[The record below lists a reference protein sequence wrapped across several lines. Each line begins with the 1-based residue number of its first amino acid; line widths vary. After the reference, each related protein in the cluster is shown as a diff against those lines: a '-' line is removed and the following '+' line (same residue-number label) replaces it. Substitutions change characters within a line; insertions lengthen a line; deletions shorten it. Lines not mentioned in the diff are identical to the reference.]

1 MPCDCCKRYLEHLD
15 GKLKCLFSHMN
26 SSSRHGMFSGRMF
39 GRIGGSYRFR
49 EVLIVLC
56 ALSYLHR
63 LTIIHISD
71 SHCCEKDSSCA
82 GIRNTSNLQGRSE
95 NSVDTLSGSDDHG
108 TQTSARPVTH
118 KWRSSSRPR
127 EAAKNAASSFSSQE
141 ESGEDS
147 ASDHQSLGPD
157 TDKILSD
164 NCFLSNGCHLAPRQK
179 EKLADLV
186 KTIQSDFPV
195 LVSQMKQSNVRLNG
209 ANLVISKGYAV
220 EHFPPESQ
228 NITLEGPGRKK
239 WHVRL
244 HVRPDRTSYTL
255 TGHWGNFVRDNH
267 LREKDICLFQ
277 PINGHRGFRFLVYLL
292 HEGRRSR
299 KLSSATHVRKKSG
312 NRGNAPSLD
321 LHERRVAQEPHVLDD
336 AGGPSQPPPYDV
348 LVSTRLTAA
357 QEKIVA
363 EKVKAIQSEET
374 IFVAAMNEKILG
386 DDGTFSLNFN
396 TKYAA
401 PHLPDGKQTLTL
413 RRSEWSKAWRTKM
426 QNRQMYAGELRE
438 FADHNRLRT
447 GDLCLFEPVKNEVLA
462 MMIHIIRSEQYH

>member
-15 GKLKCLFSHMN
+15 GKLKCLFGHMN
-26 SSSRHGMFSGRMF
+26 SSSRHGM
-39 GRIGGSYRFR
+39 
-49 EVLIVLC
+49 
-56 ALSYLHR
+56 
-63 LTIIHISD
+63 TIIHISD
-71 SHCCEKDSSCA
+71 PHCCEKDSSCA
-82 GIRNTSNLQGRSE
+82 GTRNTSDLQEGSE

-108 TQTSARPVTH
+108 TQTSASEIPVTH
-118 KWRSSSRPR
+118 KRRSSSRLR
-127 EAAKNAASSFSSQE
+127 EAAKNAASSFSSE

-147 ASDHQSLGPD
+147 ASDHQSLRSV
-157 TDKILSD
+157 TDKTLSD
-164 NCFLSNGCHLAPRQK
+164 LCFFSNGCHLTPEQK
-179 EKLADLV
+179 EKLSDLV

-195 LVSQMKQSNVRLNG
+195 LVSQMKQSNVKLRG
-209 ANLVISKGYAV
+209 PSLVIAKGYAV

-239 WHVRL
+239 WRVRL
-244 HVRPDRTSYTL
+244 HVRPDRSGYIL
-255 TGHWGNFVRDNH
+255 TGHWANFGQ
-267 LREKDICLFQ
+267 KCY
-277 PINGHRGFRFLVYLL
+277 RFLVYLL
-292 HEGRRSR
+292 HEAHRTR
-299 KLSSATHVRKKSG
+299 KLSSATHVHEKSG
-312 NRGNAPSLD
+312 NKGNAPSLD
-321 LHERRVAQEPHVLDD
+321 LHERRVAQETHVLDD

-357 QEKIVA
+357 QNKIVA

-374 IFVAAMNEKILG
+374 IFVAAMNKKILG

-438 FADHNRLRT
+438 FADHTRLQT
-447 GDLCLFEPVKNEVLA
+447 GDLCLFEPVKNERLA
-462 MMIHIIRSEQYH
+462 MMVHIIRSEQYH